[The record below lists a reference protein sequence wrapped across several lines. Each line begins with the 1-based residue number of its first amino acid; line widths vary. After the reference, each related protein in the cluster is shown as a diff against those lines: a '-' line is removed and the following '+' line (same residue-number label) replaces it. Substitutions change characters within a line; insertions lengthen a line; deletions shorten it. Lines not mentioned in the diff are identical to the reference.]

1 MSAQLA
7 FTALMLVVGLL
18 VFLVRKKIDLFTI
31 FFSCA
36 FIYFVPAFLGS
47 LKHPGVQGSVP
58 ISNETYGV
66 LILIVGVMFY
76 FLVINDFFLRSG
88 KNVIA
93 PRINNASVGKFETIW
108 FCFFYML
115 VLTIFFI
122 TADIYTLVS
131 SGKDKVSSS
140 SGPVY
145 GIAIWFSI
153 SACIVGYLNRD
164 RVIFFIGASFIIFSL
179 YVGSR
184 AYFVTFILSMALLHF
199 GYKELKY
206 SKKLKVLFIGV
217 IAFLFVLFYKYFYL
231 FLKVGDY
238 ERLFEALVSS
248 ETYLVALSLSEP
260 NLVIMHINNLIDS
273 DIRAPT
279 YYAWERALRFFPFIS
294 DFVGSSSGVEFRS
307 FSDVLNDRFYRLDYG
322 VGSSF
327 WAELVYLFGFFGL
340 FIGVFLYSLLIF
352 CFSMFVSRLRGI
364 ALPIFLPL
372 FIYLTFYVH
381 RIELYLMA
389 AVFKSTLVLVFIW
402 LIMYLVKASVFKN
415 VGRVSVNF
423 K

>member
-1 MSAQLA
+1 MSVQLA
-7 FTALMLVVGLL
+7 FTAIMLAVGLFVVL
-18 VFLVRKKIDLFTI
+18 IRKKIDLFTI

-36 FIYFVPAFLGS
+36 FIYFFPAFLGD
-47 LKHPGVQGSVP
+47 LNHPGVQGSVL
-58 ISNETYGV
+58 ISNSTYSV
-66 LILIVGVMFY
+66 LIKVVLVMFY
-76 FLVINDFFLRSG
+76 FLVVNDFCLRGG
-88 KNVIA
+88 KSIVESRFA
-93 PRINNASVGKFETIW
+93 SASVGKFETVW
-108 FCFFYML
+108 FCFFYIL
-115 VLTIFFI
+115 VLTIFFA

-153 SACIVGYLNRD
+153 SACIVGYLNRNFL
-164 RVIFFIGASFIIFSL
+164 IFMIGVSFVIFSL

-199 GYKELKY
+199 GYRELKC
-206 SKKLKVLFIGV
+206 SRKIKVIFIGV
-217 IAFLFVLFYKYFYL
+217 LAFLFVLFYKYFYL

-238 ERLFEALVSS
+238 NSLFEALVSS

-260 NLVIMHINNLIDS
+260 NLVIMHINNIIQN
-273 DIRAPT
+273 DINVPA
-279 YYAWERALRFFPFIS
+279 YYVWDRVLRFFPFFS
-294 DFVGSSSGVEFRS
+294 DFVGSSSNIEFQS
-307 FSDVLNDRFYRLDYG
+307 FSDVLNDRFYRFDYG

-327 WAELVYLFGFFGL
+327 WAELIYLFGFS
-340 FIGVFLYSLLIF
+340 GVLVGIFLYSFLIF
-352 CFSMFVSRLRGI
+352 CFSMFLLRLRGI

-381 RIELYLMA
+381 RIEIYLMA

-402 LIMYLVKASVFKN
+402 FVMYLVKNSVDKN
-415 VGRVSVNF
+415 VRPSDC
-423 K
+423 